1 MAGTKNPCYILSE
14 QYPIGEDKVVEGIL
28 TDSNTKLQM
37 FNYDNISFAVMT
49 NVTAQE
55 IERMKVISL
64 EEIEESEYQ

>member
-1 MAGTKNPCYILSE
+1 
-14 QYPIGEDKVVEGIL
+14 
-28 TDSNTKLQM
+28 M